1 MADDGVVPCGDYS
14 NCPHGEDV
22 DCETSF
28 EVTLPND
35 RRRWYVQEHNL
46 LVDDGG
52 GAEMEIDF
60 LRNHPWWLA
69 DRRIV
74 NRMPRH
80 VLEEIAVGIG
90 QKADRG
96 RHEQRL

>member
-1 MADDGVVPCGDYS
+1 MADDNVLPCDDYN

-28 EVTLPND
+28 EVTLPSD

-46 LVDDGG
+46 LVDEGG
-52 GAEMEIDF
+52 GFEMDVGF
-60 LRNHPWWLA
+60 LRENPRWLA

-74 NRMPRH
+74 NRMPRT
-80 VLEEIAVGIG
+80 VLEEIAAGAG
-90 QKADRG
+90 RKADRE
-96 RHEQRL
+96 HHKQRS